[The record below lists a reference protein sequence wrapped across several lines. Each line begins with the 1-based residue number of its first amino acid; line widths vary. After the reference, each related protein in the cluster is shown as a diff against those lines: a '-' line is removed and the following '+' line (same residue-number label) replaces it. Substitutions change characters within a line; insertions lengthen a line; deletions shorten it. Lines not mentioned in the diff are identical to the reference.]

1 LKIRFCTPFRSHS
14 GYAELGRI
22 LVDQCVRA
30 GHEVGVAE
38 IPVQS
43 SAGDFGPLAAQAAA
57 LLGRVAQPETNI
69 VNMIPPRFAEYR
81 VAGARNIGC
90 TMFETDRLPADWI
103 AQCNA
108 MDAIWVPSEWVR
120 EMFVASGVRVP
131 VSVVGVDAIEAPYA
145 PPPADGPFRLLSV
158 FEWSARKNPLGLLR
172 AWCAAFDGEADV
184 ALTLKVG
191 RHADARQTFEFVQA
205 ELQRA
210 LAGIKPSRA
219 FPRIDIS
226 PHLLSAAQM
235 RQLHERCHGYV
246 SLAHSEGW
254 GLPPWEAT
262 LAGRPVVHTAWS
274 APMEFVHSQ
283 GQVACN
289 LAPVYGMAEFVPFY
303 DNSMQWAEPH
313 LDEAVAKLRAMRR
326 DYESWDRN
334 ARAHR
339 DTVLA
344 RYSPQ
349 ARLQQLQAALAA

>member
-43 SAGDFGPLAAQAAA
+43 SAGDFGPLAAQAAS
-57 LLGRVAQPETNI
+57 LVGRVTAPQVNI
-69 VNMIPPRFAEYR
+69 VNMIPPRFADYR

-90 TMFETDRLPADWI
+90 TMFETDRLPDDWL

-120 EMFVASGVRVP
+120 DMFIASGVQVP
-131 VSVVGVDAIEAPYA
+131 VSVVGVDAPDLPVA
-145 PPPADGPFRLLSV
+145 PPPTDGPFRFLSV

-172 AWCAAFDGEADV
+172 AWCAAFDGDKDV
-184 ALTLKVG
+184 VLVLKAG
-191 RHADARQTFEFVQA
+191 RQGDPRQNFEFMQS

-210 LAGIKPSRA
+210 LAGIKPRRA
-219 FPRIDIS
+219 YPRIDVS

-235 RQLHERCHGYV
+235 RQLHELCHAYV
-246 SLAHSEGW
+246 SLAHAEGW
-254 GLPPWEAT
+254 GLPAWEAT
-262 LAGRPVVHTAWS
+262 LAARPVVHTAWS
-274 APMEFVHSQ
+274 APMEFVHPQ

-289 LAPVYGMAEFVPFY
+289 LTPVYGMTEFVPYY
-303 DNSMQWAEPH
+303 DNTMQWAEPH
-313 LDEAVAKLRAMRR
+313 LDDAVGKLRALRR
-326 DYESWDRN
+326 DYAAWRAN
-334 ARAHR
+334 AAAHR
-339 DTVLA
+339 EVVLA

-349 ARLQQLQAALAA
+349 ARLRQLQAALEA